1 MAPSMNIS
9 LFRAPEL
16 VPRRLA
22 ADLARRVWERSQEY
36 EDEGSERRSLGA
48 VSVGAAA
55 WWSATL
61 TVPQTESGAD
71 GDVVFVRFRR
81 HGETPAGYHGTT
93 EVDFTVP
100 RSEVDAFVT
109 LLSGLV
115 EQARRDAVLPPRA
128 I

>member
-1 MAPSMNIS
+1 
-9 LFRAPEL
+9 
-16 VPRRLA
+16 
-22 ADLARRVWERSQEY
+22 
-36 EDEGSERRSLGA
+36 
-48 VSVGAAA
+48 
-55 WWSATL
+55 
-61 TVPQTESGAD
+61 
-71 GDVVFVRFRR
+71 VFVHFRR